1 MSPVDFFA
9 DGKHTPVET
18 IPAFRR
24 IFVQTRLV
32 FVKLIIFP
40 VFRIGDVGHHHVRA
54 RKDALFPAPVV
65 QRLQGRSR
73 GDVHVMQIKAR
84 NGDHPEPESA
94 VQYARR
100 QELYDHLKGVYDME
114 TNEAEQARKKQ
125 EAENA
130 LREQVKQE
138 LASASASANPS

>member
-1 MSPVDFFA
+1 MYFHFKRLQEVREPRLFHFSSPVVS
-9 DGKHTPVET
+9 GKATSVET
-18 IPAFRR
+18 LLLLASQGKSLPSLKTYSYTPQAC
-24 IFVQTRLV
+24 
-32 FVKLIIFP
+32 
-40 VFRIGDVGHHHVRA
+40 
-54 RKDALFPAPVV
+54 KDLNVPVV
-65 QRLQGRSR
+65 
-73 GDVHVMQIKAR
+73 DVNSYSV
-84 NGDHPEPESA
+84 A
-94 VQYARR
+94 VQYARQ